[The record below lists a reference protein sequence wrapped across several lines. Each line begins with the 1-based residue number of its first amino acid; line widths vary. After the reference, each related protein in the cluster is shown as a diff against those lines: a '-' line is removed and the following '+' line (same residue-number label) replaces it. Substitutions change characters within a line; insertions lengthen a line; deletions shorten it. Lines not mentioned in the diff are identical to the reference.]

1 MDRYDKVTDQK
12 TKRIIK
18 NEMELIRYYIG
29 TIINKYNNQVTNTK
43 SLKLEKYFI
52 RKANWTID

>member
-29 TIINKYNNQVTNTK
+29 TIINKYNNQVTNTN

-52 RKANWTID
+52 RKAN